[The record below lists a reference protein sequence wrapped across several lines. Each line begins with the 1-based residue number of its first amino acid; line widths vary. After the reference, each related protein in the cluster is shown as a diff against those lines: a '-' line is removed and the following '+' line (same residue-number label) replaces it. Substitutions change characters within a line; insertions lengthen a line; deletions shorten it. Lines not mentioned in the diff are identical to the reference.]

1 MAPAHEDLSGCD
13 ENGGGPVTRQITVVV
28 SAGTYHLPFHRLS
41 EWVQP
46 WADAHPD
53 VRIVM
58 QHGPGTPVRGAE
70 NHEILA
76 YDELLALYAT
86 ADAIVLQGGA
96 GGIMDMRAL
105 GRVPIV
111 VPRVPK
117 DDEVVDDHQLLFTEE
132 MAELG
137 LIHRVT
143 SRDALWARLD
153 EAVAGSLVTRVDHA
167 EATPGVDGVSD
178 LLTRPP
184 HKLGAR
190 TRFRRQIAAAGQILH
205 RH

>member
-1 MAPAHEDLSGCD
+1 MNDR
-13 ENGGGPVTRQITVVV
+13 TTVVV

-41 EWVQP
+41 EWIQP
-46 WADAHPD
+46 WADRHSE
-53 VRIVM
+53 VRLVV
-58 QHGPGTPVRGAE
+58 QHGPGIPVVGAE

-76 YDELLALYAT
+76 YDEFLTLCGT
-86 ADAIVLQGGA
+86 AAAIVLQGGA

-111 VPRVPK
+111 VPRVPV

-132 MAELG
+132 MAALG

-143 SRDALWARLD
+143 TREDLWARLD
-153 EAVAGSLVTRVDHA
+153 AALAGSLVTRVEHA
-167 EATPGVDGVSD
+167 EATPGVDGVAG
-178 LLTRPP
+178 LLTGPP
-184 HKLGAR
+184 LKLQAR
-190 TRFRRQIAAAGQILH
+190 VRLRRQLTAAGLILH

>member
-1 MAPAHEDLSGCD
+1 MNA
-13 ENGGGPVTRQITVVV
+13 GGTVVV

-41 EWVQP
+41 EWMQP
-46 WADAHPD
+46 WADAHPE

-58 QHGPGTPVRGAE
+58 QHGPGSPVRGAE
-70 NHEILA
+70 NHGILP
-76 YDELLALYAT
+76 YDELLELYGT
-86 ADAIVLQGGA
+86 AEAIVLQGGA

-111 VPRVPK
+111 VPRIPV

-143 SRDALWARLD
+143 TRDDLWSRLD
-153 EAVAGSLVTRVDHA
+153 GAVAGSLVTHVDHA
-167 EATPGVDGVSD
+167 EATPGVEGVAG

-184 HKLGAR
+184 RKLDAR
-190 TRFRRQIAAAGQILH
+190 VRFRRQIAAANLILH
-205 RH
+205 RHQSA